1 MHFSPDV
8 HNVAFSH
15 FRATTDCYALGSP
28 SPLNRHTHNA
38 RGTLS
43 NIDDD
48 SIMMQGRDRRDINH
62 NEAQSAAA
70 IRSVTVRYSD
80 TDLTAS
86 SQSNSEHSSTS

>member
-1 MHFSPDV
+1 
-8 HNVAFSH
+8 
-15 FRATTDCYALGSP
+15 
-28 SPLNRHTHNA
+28 
-38 RGTLS
+38 
-43 NIDDD
+43 
-48 SIMMQGRDRRDINH
+48 MMQGRDRRDINH